1 MSMNANRMRKM
12 RRFGGAQRRAPDG
25 MTVVE
30 AIVAMVI
37 ALAVL
42 ATVGQLLALAAGQRR
57 AASQRAAAVR
67 EAGNLME
74 EVMARPWVEVTPDKL
89 AEVSLS
95 ESCRQCLPGAQL
107 QWETTAEGEP
117 AGAKRISLRIDW
129 QDRAG
134 QRGEPVRLVAWRY
147 PDEEP
152 KP

>member
-1 MSMNANRMRKM
+1 MNAIRWQNERGPHRV
-12 RRFGGAQRRAPDG
+12 RRRAPAG
-25 MTVVE
+25 VAVVE
-30 AIVAMVI
+30 AIVALVI

-57 AASQRAAAVR
+57 AAAERAAAVR

-74 EVMARPWVEVTPDKL
+74 EVMARPWAQITPDNL
-89 AEVSLS
+89 AELSLS
-95 ESCRQCLPGAQL
+95 ESCRQRLPGAQL
-107 QWETTAEGEP
+107 QWETTIEDEP
-117 AGAKRISLRIDW
+117 AGAKRISVRIDW

>member
-1 MSMNANRMRKM
+1 MNANRMRKM
-12 RRFGGAQRRAPDG
+12 RCLGGAHRRAPDG
-25 MTVVE
+25 MAVVE

-57 AASQRAAAVR
+57 AALQRAAAVR

-74 EVMARPWVEVTPDKL
+74 QVMARPWAEITPDKL
-89 AEVSLS
+89 AQLPLP
-95 ESCRQCLPGAQL
+95 ESCRQSLPGVRLQL
-107 QWETTAEGEP
+107 EATAEGEP
-117 AGAKRISLRIDW
+117 ADAKRISIRIDW

-134 QRGEPVRLVAWRY
+134 QRVVPVRLVAWRY